1 MSDWTLLS
9 KQKAHGS
16 LSLQEDPRMHA
27 TFLQNPTHYTL
38 AELSAA
44 LKRYASSQ
52 WRPAF
57 PTLHNTGVPS
67 LGQWI
72 EMGATPQERWG
83 ASLNRYYSGM
93 GWHAGPHFVVCP
105 DYIWVLSDP
114 SEPGVSV
121 SCWNAKTIGIEM
133 VGNYEVGGDEFTSG
147 LGAKVR
153 DNAVQVLAL
162 LADSFGWR
170 DLSDIVLAERGLHF
184 HRECARDHHL
194 CPGSRVDK
202 IDVLERVAKIRNV
215 ASADRQISDQQFD
228 VPSKTATEQFDP
240 AIKVMQSD
248 LKVLGS
254 SPTLQIDGIFGP
266 ETRSALIS
274 FQQKNGLTDDWTPG
288 SRTRALLS
296 TLASHAN

>member
-1 MSDWTLLS
+1 
-9 KQKAHGS
+9 
-16 LSLQEDPRMHA
+16 MHT

-38 AELSAA
+38 PELAAA
-44 LKRYASSQ
+44 LKRYGSSN

-67 LGQWI
+67 LAQWI
-72 EMGATPQERWG
+72 DMGATPQERWG
-83 ASLNRYYSGM
+83 ASLNRYYAGM

-105 DYIWVLSDP
+105 DYIWILSDP

-121 SCWNAKTIGIEM
+121 SCWNAKTVGIEM
-133 VGNYEVGGDEFTSG
+133 VGNYEIGGDEFTSG

-170 DLSDIVLAERGLHF
+170 DLSEYVLGERGLHF
-184 HRECARDHHL
+184 HRECTRDHHL

-202 IDVLERVAKIRNV
+202 SDLLERVAKLRHIDSPDHQTSNPCSDI
-215 ASADRQISDQQFD
+215 SAKA
-228 VPSKTATEQFDP
+228 PATEQYDA
-240 AIKVMQSD
+240 AIKMMQAD
-248 LKVLGS
+248 LRVLGQ

-266 ETRSALIS
+266 ETRLALIS
-274 FQQKNGLTDDWTPG
+274 FQQRNDLADDWEPG
-288 SRTRALLS
+288 PRTRALLS
-296 TLASHAN
+296 ILASHAK

>member
-1 MSDWTLLS
+1 
-9 KQKAHGS
+9 
-16 LSLQEDPRMHA
+16 MHS

-38 AELSAA
+38 SELAAA
-44 LKRYASSQ
+44 LKRHGSSQ

-67 LGQWI
+67 LAQWI

-83 ASLNRYYSGM
+83 ASLNRYYAGM

-105 DYIWVLSDP
+105 DYIWILSDP

-133 VGNYEVGGDEFTSG
+133 VGNYEIGGDEFTAG

-153 DNAVQVLAL
+153 DNAVQLLAL
-162 LADSFGWR
+162 LADSFGWS
-170 DLSDIVLAERGLHF
+170 DLSDHALGEKGLHF
-184 HRECARDHHL
+184 HRECTRDHHL

-202 IDVLERVAKIRNV
+202 IDLLERVAKLRRI
-215 ASADRQISDQQFD
+215 ASPDHQTSD
-228 VPSKTATEQFDP
+228 PRPGITTSAPATEQYDA
-240 AIKVMQSD
+240 AIKTIQAD
-248 LKVLGS
+248 LKVLGQG
-254 SPTLQIDGIFGP
+254 PTLQIDGIFGP

-274 FQQKNGLTDDWTPG
+274 FQQRNDLADDWEPG
-288 SRTRALLS
+288 PRTRALLS
-296 TLASHAN
+296 ALASHAK